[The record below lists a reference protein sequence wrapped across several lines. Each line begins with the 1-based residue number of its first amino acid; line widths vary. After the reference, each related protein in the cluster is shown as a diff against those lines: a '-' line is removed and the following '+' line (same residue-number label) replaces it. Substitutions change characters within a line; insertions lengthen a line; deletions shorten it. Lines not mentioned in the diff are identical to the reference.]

1 LIGRCALV
9 DPALVSA
16 KYNRTMPFVSVTR
29 LRVRALRYLPTFS
42 FNALRAARQAKTAP
56 GNLAVSLLAD
66 ANLAFWTRTLW
77 NDQDA
82 MRAFMLSGAHRQ
94 MMPCLLNWCDEAA
107 VAHWTQDS
115 IETPSW
121 EEVHGRM
128 RTQGRRSNVNHPSE
142 AQQRF
147 EIPVPRTT
155 TGLKL
160 K

>member
-1 LIGRCALV
+1 M
-9 DPALVSA
+9 SA

-29 LRVRALRYLPTFS
+29 LRVRALRYLPAFS
-42 FNALRAARQAKTAP
+42 CNALRAARQAKTAP

-82 MRAFMLSGAHRQ
+82 MRAFMLSGAHRR
-94 MMPCLLNWCDEAA
+94 MMPRLLNWCDEAA

-115 IETPSW
+115 LEAPSW
-121 EEVHGRM
+121 QEVHGRM
-128 RTQGRRSNVNHPSE
+128 QTQGRRSNVNHPSE

>member
-1 LIGRCALV
+1 LIGQCALLI
-9 DPALVSA
+9 PALVSA
-16 KYNRTMPFVSVTR
+16 KYKGAMPFVSVTR
-29 LRVRALRYLPTFS
+29 LRVRALRYLPAFS

-66 ANLAFWTRTLW
+66 SNFAFWTRTLW

-82 MRAFMLSGAHRQ
+82 MRAFMLSGAHRR
-94 MMPCLLNWCDEAA
+94 MMPRLLNWCDEAA

-115 IETPSW
+115 LETPSW
-121 EEVHGRM
+121 QEVHGRM
-128 RTQGRRSNVNHPSE
+128 QTQGRRSNVNHSSE

-147 EIPVPRTT
+147 EIPLPRTT

>member
-1 LIGRCALV
+1 M
-9 DPALVSA
+9 SA
-16 KYNRTMPFVSVTR
+16 KYNRTMPFVSATR
-29 LRVRALRYLPTFS
+29 LRVRALRYLPAFS

-66 ANLAFWTRTLW
+66 SNFAFWTRTLW

-82 MRAFMLSGAHRQ
+82 MRAFMLSSAHRR
-94 MMPCLLNWCDEAA
+94 MMPRLLNWCDEAA
-107 VAHWTQDS
+107 VAHWMQDS
-115 IETPSW
+115 LKTPSW
-121 EEVHGRM
+121 QEVHGRM
-128 RTQGRRSNVNHPSE
+128 QTQGRRSNVNHPSE

-155 TGLKL
+155 AGLKL

>member
-1 LIGRCALV
+1 MR
-9 DPALVSA
+9 ALVSA
-16 KYNRTMPFVSVTR
+16 KYKGAMLFVSVTR
-29 LRVRALRYLPTFS
+29 LRVRALRYLPAFA

-66 ANLAFWTRTLW
+66 SNLAFWTRTLW

-82 MRAFMLSGAHRQ
+82 MRAFMLSGAHRR
-94 MMPCLLNWCDEAA
+94 MMPRLPDWCDEAS

-115 IETPSW
+115 LETPSW
-121 EEVHGRM
+121 LEVHGRM
-128 RTQGRRSNVNHPSE
+128 QTQGRRSKVNHPSE
-142 AQQRF
+142 GQQRF

-155 TGLKL
+155 AELKL